1 MGVSLLFLCILAE
14 RGQVKAACPFPMNR
28 GHLSIIYQCVYC
40 LHQQPNIP
48 AHTFRQNRNIM
59 RTVCWF
65 SRLEYVMQA
74 IADSLWCIGSFIE
87 YIFSIIYILL
97 LSTIL
102 VISNLFY
109 QFFRSLFG
117 SLL

>member
-1 MGVSLLFLCILAE
+1 MFTSRRPQAFYRFNREHLLDGTSYCFMGVSLLFLCILAE

-65 SRLEYVMQA
+65 SRIEYVMQA

-87 YIFSIIYILL
+87 YIC
-97 LSTIL
+97 
-102 VISNLFY
+102 
-109 QFFRSLFG
+109 
-117 SLL
+117 